1 MSGQPATAKGRRVG
15 RPVTVDQAKLDYAA
29 HLRTA
34 GRTIAEI
41 VAAQTGIPR
50 TSLYRHLP
58 PRPPEPVTAGELPAA
73 AVTGT
78 PGRVPHRPPL
88 RESSPDQ
95 AYGTPLGADTA

>member
-41 VAAQTGIPR
+41 VAAQTGIPGPACIGICR
-50 TSLYRHLP
+50 PGPRSRSQPASFP
-58 PRPPEPVTAGELPAA
+58 PQSP
-73 AVTGT
+73 GT

>member
-1 MSGQPATAKGRRVG
+1 VSGQPATAKSRRVG
-15 RPVTVDQAKLDYAA
+15 RPVTADQAKLDYAA

-73 AVTGT
+73 AVTWNARSC
-78 PGRVPHRPPL
+78 P
-88 RESSPDQ
+88 
-95 AYGTPLGADTA
+95 A